1 MASFTVEIP
10 DYLLPALVA
19 EFSLVQGKVPA
30 ATPEEYFKAS
40 VVEII
45 RQRAEIYKVGPYFVG
60 AVDPQFNQDGTP
72 YGWAPPPEPEPEWD
86 WPEAP
91 VRFEPFTAPDGSEW
105 IYDQP
110 RAADGAYAQ
119 DDPATEAVESAMRWV
134 RVTEDDGGGGGD
146 G

>member
-72 YGWAPPPEPEPEWD
+72 YGWAPPPERPAALTVGQTWIDGSGQEW
-86 WPEAP
+86 A
-91 VRFEPFTAPDGSEW
+91 VVQAINPDGTF
-105 IYDQP
+105 
-110 RAADGAYAQ
+110 AAD
-119 DDPATEAVESAMRWV
+119 DPETPERESLAWV
-134 RVTEDDGGGGGD
+134 QTDGGGD